1 MESWSSNSI
10 AISNQATTV
19 VSVDRRW
26 DVQTIDGST
35 LVALAV
41 IFGMTYGLTAITLA
55 AIRNNARLKASLKDD
70 VDSCGIDIEA
80 SPNANPETPD
90 GQDG

>member
-1 MESWSSNSI
+1 M
-10 AISNQATTV
+10 
-19 VSVDRRW
+19 
-26 DVQTIDGST
+26 QTIDGST

-55 AIRNNARLKASLKDD
+55 AIKNNARLKASLKDD
-70 VDSCGIDIEA
+70 VDGRGIDIEA
-80 SPNANPETPD
+80 SPNTAPEIPD